1 MPHRFTGILLLVS
14 TLLVTAQPQKIA
26 PPFPLNA
33 EEKALVEMIHKYRE
47 ANKQPPVKLSVKL
60 TRAAQW
66 LSEDNATNKP
76 DDPDHTDS
84 LGRDAGKRLAAFG
97 YEAEVIK
104 ENIVVGA
111 ETAAIAFQTW
121 KESAFHNR
129 NMLNPDVKM
138 MGVSRVCKK
147 GAKSGC
153 HWSVIL
159 GSTEDQAI
167 SQ

>member
-1 MPHRFTGILLLVS
+1 MTHHLTGILLLVTS
-14 TLLVTAQPQKIA
+14 LLIAAQPQKFA
-26 PPFPLNA
+26 PPFPLDT
-33 EEKALVEMIHKYRE
+33 EEKALVALIQKYRE
-47 ANKQPPVKLSVKL
+47 ENKQPPVKVSVKL

-66 LSEDNATNKP
+66 LSEDNATHKP

-121 KESAFHNR
+121 KDSAFHSR

-138 MGVSRVCKK
+138 IGVSRVCKK

-159 GSTEDQAI
+159 GSTEDAI
-167 SQ
+167 LP